1 MATLFDY
8 CGNGGGGDG
17 VLTRNLVIAT
27 SPVFVRLLRI
37 HLICL
42 DLAMKIINAK
52 ITIQIKLIGYGL
64 LRGPVKSIQMN
75 TRR

>member
-1 MATLFDY
+1 METLFDY

-17 VLTRNLVIAT
+17 VLTRNSVIAT
-27 SPVFVRLLRI
+27 PPAFVRLLQI

-52 ITIQIKLIGYGL
+52 IMIPIKFIGDTVCYEVG
-64 LRGPVKSIQMN
+64 
-75 TRR
+75 